1 MNYLSVSLAMKLY
14 LSRMSDFAS
23 LSKLK
28 KSPVTARFPDPF
40 LLIWTMWSSKSKY
53 YPLTVC

>member
-1 MNYLSVSLAMKLY
+1 
-14 LSRMSDFAS
+14 

-53 YPLTVC
+53 YPLTVCSEGACQWNCKESNV